1 MSWSCRIV
9 RVTQSLRQFD
19 FRLGRDYMP
28 GDLLFAPYE
37 EDLLEGREKIRVT
50 TQPHSGNSRE
60 ILRNRVEITDFVVV
74 DQPLLKPLHSAH
86 PRTRSSG

>member
-19 FRLGRDYMP
+19 FGLGKDYMP

-37 EDLLEGREKIRVT
+37 EDLLEEREKIRVT
-50 TQPHSGNSRE
+50 TQPHSGDSKEVPRS
-60 ILRNRVEITDFVVV
+60 RVERTDFVVL
-74 DQPLLKPLHSAH
+74 DQPIMKPLHSAH
-86 PRTRSSG
+86 PRPRSSG

>member
-19 FRLGRDYMP
+19 FGLGRDYMP

-37 EDLLEGREKIRVT
+37 DDFLEEREKIRVT
-50 TQPHSGNSRE
+50 TQPHSGDSKQVPR
-60 ILRNRVEITDFVVV
+60 RRVEITDFVVL
-74 DQPLLKPLHSAH
+74 DQPIMKPLHSV
-86 PRTRSSG
+86 RSSGRQG